1 MKNKRFLSMVLAV
14 VLVASLFTGFAATAS
29 ADGDMVE
36 YAVKS
41 GDYMYKICKNQGLDY
56 YACKNAI
63 MILNGFT
70 SETQLNRIYVGQKIK
85 LPASNAAAATVK
97 TTTSTTTTIGGTT
110 VGTTTTTTTASGD
123 AVAFYLVP
131 HAVASGETLASIC
144 NGIGTSYAQYANK
157 ILAMNGIKSVTRVYA
172 GKTVYIPVTS
182 VPTGTYY
189 TVVAHKVVSGDTMTS
204 ICNAYGMN
212 YNSNYTLVNGLNEG
226 TNLNSIKVGQT
237 VYVPTSKSVSGGTGA
252 SSVPST
258 GSSAAVNTGN
268 DINIVIKAGGANGSP
283 YALVN
288 GNVVSRAAAT
298 SKVTICGGANEGYAL
313 EIVSVERKD
322 SLAKVSFNST
332 DNSFTMP
339 NCGVKVTVKYV
350 AASSITKS
358 PAYNGSFETYV
369 NNEAVRY
376 ALKDQKVE
384 IKVSPNSGFQV
395 ESVSVKKV
403 ADNSD
408 VAVSLKDGVYSFVMG
423 DYDVKVAVKF
433 ESAKYYKLKLSYN
446 SRYGSAKALVD
457 GVETTEIAAG
467 TYVTI
472 KATPVANYN
481 VSSLTVTGVKNEDIQ
496 HTNDIW
502 GFTMPKPNPES
513 DPVEVSIV
521 FSYGTAYSITS
532 NSLTG
537 GGYSLFEVAGAIQ
550 TIALPGQTVK
560 VIPQPDGG
568 KVLDYAFTRIVSNNA
583 TVGITDNGDG
593 TYSFVMPEANV
604 AVYSQFKDS
613 ATVVHTVCQDGNVS
627 FGVWVDGTQGLKASK
642 GQNVEIRVPGEIYCT
657 GVQWL
662 DNNGNWN
669 NATNV
674 GEHAYRFPMPD
685 YDAYVRVVGATSEV
699 WVNASVITPVGGL
712 IKVTV
717 DGVVLLNSDIT
728 TNASVLAGKTLEIT
742 VTPDAGKT
750 CNTITITKNDG
761 AKVVVGTTYSYTV
774 SFKDQS
780 TGIKIE
786 ASIS

>member
-41 GDYMYKICKNQGLDY
+41 GDYMFKICKNQGLDY

-144 NGIGTSYAQYANK
+144 NGLGTSYAQNANK

-182 VPTGTYY
+182 VPSGTYY
-189 TVVAHKVVSGDTMTS
+189 SVVAHKVVSGDTMTS
-204 ICNAYGMN
+204 VCNSYGMN
-212 YNSNYTLVNGLNEG
+212 YNSNYTLINGLNEG

-237 VYVPTSKSVSGGTGA
+237 VYVPTSKSVSGSGSSTGTG
-252 SSVPST
+252 T
-258 GSSAAVNTGN
+258 NGMAVNTGN
-268 DINIVIKAGGANGSP
+268 DINIVMESGGAKGSP
-283 YALVN
+283 YATVK
-288 GNVVSRAAAT
+288 GNVVSKAAAT
-298 SKVTICGGANEGYAL
+298 SIVTICGGANEGYAL
-313 EIVSVERKD
+313 KIVSVERKD

-384 IKVSPNSGFQV
+384 IKVSPNSGYQV
-395 ESVSVKKV
+395 ESVSVKKT

-408 VAVSLKDGVYSFVMG
+408 VAVSLKDGVYSFVMS

-433 ESAKYYKLKLSYN
+433 GEAKYYGLKLSYN

-467 TYVTI
+467 TYVTV

-481 VSSLTVTGVKNEDIQ
+481 VSSLTVTGVSKDDIQ
-496 HTNDIW
+496 HTDDIW
-502 GFTMPKPNPES
+502 GFTMPEAETTVN
-513 DPVEVSIV
+513 IT
-521 FSYGTAYSITS
+521 FAYGTAYSITS

-537 GGYSLFEVAGAIQ
+537 GGYSIFEVDGLIQ
-550 TIALPGQTVK
+550 AVALPGQTVK

-568 KVLDYAFTRIVSNNA
+568 KAIKDAFTRIVSNNA

-613 ATVVHTVCQDGNVS
+613 ATVVHSVCQDGNVS

-642 GQNVEIRVPGEIYCT
+642 GQTVEIRVPGEIYCT

-662 DNNGNWN
+662 DSDGKWN
-669 NATNV
+669 DATMV
-674 GEHAYRFPMPD
+674 GDHAYQFSMPD
-685 YDAYVRVVGATSEV
+685 YNAYVRVVGATSEV
-699 WVNASVITPVGGL
+699 WVNASVITPADGL

-717 DGVVLLNSDIT
+717 DGNVLLNSDII

-742 VTPDAGKT
+742 VIPDAGKT
-750 CNTITITKNDG
+750 CNSITITKNDG
-761 AKVVVGTTYSYTV
+761 AKVVVGTTYKYTV

-786 ASIS
+786 TSIS